1 MNGDEA
7 SGRVRGATEA
17 LSVVRARPRAQRSP
31 LGDHARALLAGHVDA
46 RTWNAAGL
54 PALPPREDPVPVS
67 GEAVVGLARLVVY
80 LHCLDLPLAE
90 RPAVWKRLEAFFA
103 RRLPASAPELVRL
116 RERVCHEHLGVGR
129 ASPDVIAGLE
139 EILEFHREV
148 HGEDSYLAGL
158 TRGNL
163 SVAYRDSGDL
173 ARAAALIDAEA
184 RTRAQR
190 FGPYHPFT
198 MVTRCNLVL
207 LLLLQAE
214 ATDDEERRHAFARRA
229 LGIINDVRPAR
240 DRMYGMIAPN
250 ATNSR
255 RYEGRALLLLGELDR
270 AQACLEHALTFQRAR
285 DGQQESYTIG
295 QTHLLL
301 ARVYAARGNRDQAMD
316 HARRAWRILSAHI
329 PDGTDCAQAA
339 ALARELAAQ
348 SGVPLKAV
356 PRWPARGAHPDR
368 ADVLASRG

>member
-1 MNGDEA
+1 MSGDEA
-7 SGRVRGATEA
+7 NGRVRGATEA
-17 LSVVRARPRAQRSP
+17 LSVVRTRPRGQRSS
-31 LGDHARALLAGHVDA
+31 LGDHARALLAGHLDA

-54 PALPPREDPVPVS
+54 PALPLLANPVPVG
-67 GEAVVGLARLVVY
+67 GEAVLRLACLVVY

-90 RPAVWKRLEAFFA
+90 RPAVWERLEAFFA

-116 RERVCHEHLGVGR
+116 RERLRYEHLFIGR
-129 ASPDVIAGLE
+129 ASPDDIASLTQ
-139 EILEFHREV
+139 ILEFHREV

-173 ARAAALIDAEA
+173 ARAAALIGAEA
-184 RTRAQR
+184 RTRTQR

-198 MVTRCNLVL
+198 MVTRCDLAL

-214 ATDDEERRHAFARRA
+214 AADDEGQRHGFARRA

-240 DRMYGMIAPN
+240 DRMYGMISPN

-255 RYEGRALLLLGELDR
+255 RYEGRALLLLGELDQ
-270 AQACLEHALTFQRAR
+270 AQACLEHALTFQRVR

-301 ARVYAARGNRDQAMD
+301 ARVYAARGSQGQAMD
-316 HARRAWRILSAHI
+316 HAVRAWRILSAHI
-329 PDGTDCAQAA
+329 RNGTECVRAA
-339 ALARELAAQ
+339 ALVSELAAQ
-348 SGVPLKAV
+348 SGLPL
-356 PRWPARGAHPDR
+356 PW
-368 ADVLASRG
+368 